1 MHPPTVQEAAPL
13 GTVLTSVGASKPA
26 ILAAIDALEAEPPV
40 GGGTERMLG
49 DALRAVL
56 RWVAS
61 GAQQAA
67 EEALQERHALQ
78 QGQQQAA
85 QQGQEAVAPQQQQ
98 WERPAGQTRA
108 EPAGSGVSELPA
120 AQGFPG
126 MRLLLFLSGP
136 PNCGA
141 GSVVKRQQVQPVA
154 AAQSHAAVEEAAKEL
169 AYLVLDPAYPELSA
183 WTDGAAAEVR
193 ARAAATAEAAA
204 AVQAAAGNLSHAAPP
219 GVPAEALAVDLAA
232 AQFYAEAGAAA
243 AALGISVD
251 LFAACPHWMGGWRD
265 CVLACHVSTHTCAL
279 ATEDF
284 CKKPILSVASAN
296 TLLSPSHA
304 ARRPGDDR
312 AAGQHHWRHP
322 AALHVLGSSCPAPGA
337 VSTPEPACLPTCTSS
352 VQPPTAC
359 LM

>member
-1 MHPPTVQEAAPL
+1 MFGPTAQSSLVHPLAMPVHPPTVQEAAPL

-67 EEALQERHALQ
+67 EEALQERHTLQ

-98 WERPAGQTRA
+98 WERPAGKTGA
-108 EPAGSGVSELPA
+108 VPTGSGVSELPA

-141 GSVVKRQQVQPVA
+141 GSVVKRQQAQPVA

-193 ARAAATAEAAA
+193 ARAAAAAEASAA
-204 AVQAAAGNLSHAAPP
+204 AQAAAGDLSHAAPP
-219 GVPAEALAVDLAA
+219 GVPAEALALDLTA

-251 LFAACPHWMGGWRD
+251 LFAACPHWMGGWSGR
-265 CVLACHVSTHTCAL
+265 VLTCHVS
-279 ATEDF
+279 
-284 CKKPILSVASAN
+284 N
-296 TLLSPSHA
+296 
-304 ARRPGDDR
+304 
-312 AAGQHHWRHP
+312 
-322 AALHVLGSSCPAPGA
+322 
-337 VSTPEPACLPTCTSS
+337 
-352 VQPPTAC
+352 
-359 LM
+359 